1 MKPNAIITE
10 INMNCHVQYIVS
22 LWLSALIKAETY
34 TYIYHSSNKNRYK
47 LALQEMFIGKLES
60 LWNFVLNNEITCRLT
75 KFKFNLK

>member
-1 MKPNAIITE
+1 MFNIL
-10 INMNCHVQYIVS
+10 S

-47 LALQEMFIGKLES
+47 LALQEIFIGKLES